1 MKRAGKL
8 VAWAGLHEFIDE
20 QVRPTQEVPV
30 PQIERR
36 EEVALFPAASMNSV
50 RVFISQVGTSLCLI
64 KMFGLLTKENLYIKS
79 QFDLGKPHKYSLNSV
94 KLEVLAS
101 QRYQTWKLK
110 CHKST
115 MSFTEKELENTRT
128 HAQVPHFPA
137 PNLQVRSFC
146 IILYKVAHWASL
158 QLRLFWTGL
167 AIVFSSLGLVRHSG
181 I

>member
-30 PQIERR
+30 LQIERR

-64 KMFGLLTKENLYIKS
+64 KMFGLLTKENLCIKS
-79 QFDLGKPHKYSLNSV
+79 QFNLGKTHKYSWNSV
-94 KLEVLAS
+94 KLEVLGS
-101 QRYQTWKLK
+101 QRYQIWKLE
-110 CHKST
+110 CHKSA
-115 MSFTEKELENTRT
+115 MNFTEKELANTRMQ
-128 HAQVPHFPA
+128 AQVPHFPA
-137 PNLQVRSFC
+137 PNLQVLSFW
-146 IILYKVAHWASL
+146 IILYNVAHWASL
-158 QLRLFWTGL
+158 QLTLFWTGL
-167 AIVFSSLGLVRHSG
+167 AIVFSALGLVPHSG